1 MQMSAWLICG
11 DFNLIRKIFE
21 NFDKYFDFKISSR
34 FNLLISTLELYEFS
48 LSNRKYTWSKS
59 IHSDSFVLLDKFF
72 YTLFCSSH
80 FDACVVKSLPLVQ
93 SDHTPLVLYSH
104 K

>member
-11 DFNLIRKIFE
+11 DFNLIRKISE
-21 NFDKYFDFKISSR
+21 NFDKYFYFKISSR

-59 IHSDSFVLLDKFF
+59 IYSDSFILLDNFF
-72 YTLFCSSH
+72 IHYFG
-80 FDACVVKSLPLVQ
+80 PLILM
-93 SDHTPLVLYSH
+93 LVWSNFYP
-104 K
+104 